1 LAARELRSL
10 VHEFNGCGPHK
21 RLAEGYLMKRIT
33 KMSMALTILV
43 LFGTCAV
50 SAQSL
55 GDYARAVRKNKPQTE
70 TASRHYDND
79 NLPVNEQ
86 LSVVGPE
93 TPAAA
98 KGDPKLAKSD
108 SADAKATEQE
118 RKLAA
123 DELQQKI
130 DSDKD
135 KIESLKKELDL
146 DQREFRL
153 RASSFYANAGAQ
165 MQNGAEWT
173 KEQTQYKTD
182 IDYKQKAITDA
193 QQEMTELQEKAR
205 KAGMR
210 QKESNSDTDK
220 DKK

>member
-1 LAARELRSL
+1 
-10 VHEFNGCGPHK
+10 
-21 RLAEGYLMKRIT
+21 MKRIINV
-33 KMSMALTILV
+33 SMALAVLV

-79 NLPVNEQ
+79 NLPTNEQ

-93 TPAAA
+93 TPAVAA
-98 KGDPKLAKSD
+98 NGDPKTVKKEAS
-108 SADAKATEQE
+108 DAKAAEEE

-123 DELQQKI
+123 DELQKKMDI
-130 DSDKD
+130 NKD
-135 KIESLKKELDL
+135 KIESLKRELDL

-182 IDYKQKAITDA
+182 IDSKQKAISDA

-205 KAGMR
+205 KSGMR
-210 QKESNSDTDK
+210 EKESDSDNDK
-220 DKK
+220 GNK

>member
-1 LAARELRSL
+1 MNSMIAGRISGSR
-10 VHEFNGCGPHK
+10 K
-21 RLAEGYLMKRIT
+21 DDLMKRIINT
-33 KMSMALTILV
+33 SMALAILV
-43 LFGTCAV
+43 LFGTCAA

-55 GDYARAVRKNKPQTE
+55 GDYARAVRKNKPPTE

-79 NLPVNEQ
+79 NLPTNEQ

-93 TPAAA
+93 APAAA
-98 KGDPKLAKSD
+98 ANGDPKAAKKE
-108 SADAKATEQE
+108 AVDAKAAEEE

-123 DELQQKI
+123 DELQKKI
-130 DSDKD
+130 DNDKD
-135 KIESLKKELDL
+135 KIDSLKKELDL

-182 IDYKQKAITDA
+182 IDAKQKAITDA
-193 QQEMTELQEKAR
+193 QQEMTDLQEKAR
-205 KAGMR
+205 KAGIK
-210 QKESNSDTDK
+210 QKDSDSDGDK
-220 DKK
+220 GNK